1 MKHIVFVDDEPDFH
15 VITKVYFNK
24 EIKSG
29 EFNLVFFSK
38 PLEALDYLLSHGESV
53 QILFTDLKMGKL
65 DGFELIENI
74 REKFTD
80 LACYIISALPDKS
93 YKKIAD
99 ELNIISFLEKPINY
113 KHIREIISNI

>member
-15 VITKVYFNK
+15 VITKVYFSK

-29 EFNLVFFSK
+29 EFKLAFFSK
-38 PLEALDYLLSHGESV
+38 PLEALEYLLSNSDSV

-65 DGFELIENI
+65 DGFELIQSI
-74 REKFTD
+74 RGKSPN
-80 LACYIISALPDKS
+80 LPCYIISALPDES
-93 YKKIAD
+93 YKKVAE

-113 KHIREIISNI
+113 KNIREIISNI